1 MYVFHVT
8 DSTDY
13 LITYS
18 QEGSHFRILVEEESG
33 GQALIWRWPKV
44 PVWRRNEVSWQD
56 EMGCDLTSGLGRNW
70 FHFSPNSVPEQAA
83 YIKPQA

>member
-33 GQALIWRWPKV
+33 GQALIWRWPKGACV
-44 PVWRRNEVSWQD
+44 E
-56 EMGCDLTSGLGRNW
+56 E
-70 FHFSPNSVPEQAA
+70 E
-83 YIKPQA
+83 